1 MSAVGSIMT
10 NTGALQALNSI
21 TTTSNLNNTLEGE
34 MSSGLSI
41 TSPASNPA
49 GYITAQ
55 GFTSQLNG
63 ITQAISNANQGV
75 SLLQT
80 AQGAIT
86 QQIGVVQQL
95 NSIAVQ
101 AANGTQTSAEA
112 QSLQNVVSQL
122 TGQVSTIA
130 NQTQFNNISLLNGS
144 FSGVQFQVGANEG
157 QTQTLSIGNMNAS
170 AIGMN
175 ATTAL
180 ATAGAMYTTGLN
192 AGSAAV
198 KLGAAGTTA
207 PTGSVTTA
215 QDLGATGGFTAG
227 SGNVS
232 ITGPA
237 GGTSTVSVTSAGES
251 AASLANSINQVS
263 GTTGVQ
269 AQATTS
275 VTLMLGNTTPGS
287 GFAFTIQ
294 AATGSTS
301 ANGSGIGKAQTIDA
315 SSAAQV
321 VSQINGQTST
331 SGITASLDTS
341 GNLVLTQ
348 ASGQNINISAVT
360 AGSMKTTNTANQVTI
375 AAGGSGAVIQG
386 QVQMQSSGAF
396 SVGGTSGAAAIG
408 LNNSSTLS
416 SLADINVSTTSGAN
430 AAINVVKYAL
440 ASLNNQG
447 GQLGAVQQA
456 LSANINNLNTT
467 SQNLTSALGVVQDAN
482 IPAVANQMTE
492 ATIQAQSGVA
502 ALKNSTQL
510 QQSYLS
516 LLP

>member
-10 NTGALQALNSI
+10 NTGALEALNSI
-21 TTTSNLNNTLEGE
+21 ATTSNTNNTLESE

-41 TSPASNPA
+41 NSPADNPA

-63 ITQAISNANQGV
+63 LTQAISNANQGV

-86 QQIGVVQQL
+86 QQISVVQQL
-95 NSIAVQ
+95 NSISVQ

-112 QSLQNVVSQL
+112 QSLQNVVGQL

-157 QTQTLSIGNMNAS
+157 QTQTLSIGDTSAA

-175 ATTAL
+175 ATTASATAYSTGNSGSGAL
-180 ATAGAMYTTGLN
+180 KLGAIGSAGAIGVFTAATAGSSNVTISG
-192 AGSAAV
+192 
-198 KLGAAGTTA
+198 
-207 PTGSVTTA
+207 PTG
-215 QDLGATGGFTAG
+215 GTAG
-227 SGNVS
+227 
-232 ITGPA
+232 I
-237 GGTSTVSVTSAGES
+237 SVATAGES
-251 AASLANSINQVS
+251 AASLATAVNNVS

-269 AQATTS
+269 AQATNS
-275 VTLMLGNTTPGS
+275 VTLVATAGTTAGAT
-287 GFAFTIQ
+287 GFSFTIQ
-294 AATGSTS
+294 AGTGAGTV
-301 ANGSGIGKAQTIDA
+301 NGVSSGIGKAQTINA

-321 VSQINGQTST
+321 VSQVNGQTST
-331 SGITASLDTS
+331 SGITASLNTA

-348 ASGQNINISAVT
+348 ASGQNINISGVT
-360 AGSMKTTNTANQVTI
+360 AGSLTTTNTATPADDATLNST
-375 AAGGSGAVIQG
+375 AASGVFQG
-386 QVQMQSSGAF
+386 QVQMQSSAAF
-396 SVGGTSGAAAIG
+396 SVKGGSAVGQST
-408 LNNSSTLS
+408 SSTLD
-416 SLADINVSTTSGAN
+416 SLANINVSTTSGAN
-430 AAINVVKYAL
+430 QAINVVKYAL
-440 ASLNNQG
+440 ANLNNQG

-456 LSANINNLNTT
+456 LTANINNLNST

-482 IPAVANQMTE
+482 IPAVATSMTE
-492 ATIQAQSGVA
+492 AEIQAQSGVA
-502 ALKNSTQL
+502 ALKSSTQM

>member
-21 TTTSNLNNTLEGE
+21 STTSNLNNTLEGE

-41 TSPASNPA
+41 NSPADNPA

-112 QSLQNVVSQL
+112 QSLQNVVGQL

-157 QTQTLSIGNMNAS
+157 QTQSLSIGDTSAA

-175 ATTAL
+175 ATTAD
-180 ATAGAMYTTGLN
+180 TTDVYKTGAN
-192 AGSAAV
+192 AGSAVLTANAPSTTT
-198 KLGAAGTTA
+198 GAFLTGTTA
-207 PTGSVTTA
+207 GS
-215 QDLGATGGFTAG
+215 
-227 SGNVS
+227 SN
-232 ITGPA
+232 
-237 GGTSTVSVTSAGES
+237 VSVTGPTGGTASFGVTSDSES
-251 AASLANSINQVS
+251 AASLATSINNLS

-269 AQATTS
+269 AQANTT
-275 VTLMLGNTTPGS
+275 VTLNATAGTTAGAT

-294 AATGSTS
+294 AGNGSGGTS
-301 ANGSGIGKAQTIDA
+301 SGIGKAQIVDA

-331 SGITASLDTS
+331 SGITASINS
-341 GNLVLTQ
+341 SNQLVLTQ

-360 AGSMKTTNTANQVTI
+360 AGSLATTSTT
-375 AAGGSGAVIQG
+375 GAVTLNSTNATGTFQG
-386 QVQMQSSGAF
+386 QVQLQSSGAF
-396 SVGGTSGAAAIG
+396 SVGGTGGAVAIG
-408 LNNSSTLS
+408 TSTSSTLS

-430 AAINVVKYAL
+430 SAINVVKYAL
-440 ASLNNQG
+440 AALNNQG
-447 GQLGAVQQA
+447 GELGAVQQA

-502 ALKNSTQL
+502 ALKNSTQM